1 MAEGCAVEGLVSDVS
16 LRNPILLED
25 LDYIHDKLS
34 SEEKGRLAGATI
46 LITGCAGFLGYSLLH
61 FFVRFGERLG
71 VRRVIGLD
79 NFMLGQPSWVARLCA
94 EHTGLLDVSNFD
106 IITGDVA
113 NVPGAPEADYVIH
126 MASIASP
133 TFYRQFPI
141 ETLDANVWGL
151 RRLLDFYV
159 DKPIKGFLFFSS
171 SEIYGDPMPEYIPT
185 DEEYRGNV
193 SCIGPRA
200 CYDEAKRFGET
211 MCYLFAQKYGMPIT
225 IARPF
230 NNFGPGMSPH
240 DRRVP
245 ADFARAVIEGR
256 DIEIFS
262 DGAPTRTFCY
272 VADAVVGYL
281 KVLLHG
287 RFDYFNIGMDRPE
300 VSIRELANI
309 YVEAAQKVFGYHG
322 ALRLAPPPDAEYL
335 THNPNRRCPN
345 IQKARRILGFDPE
358 ITVHSGVERFLRFLQ
373 YEARS

>member
-1 MAEGCAVEGLVSDVS
+1 MEGLVSSVS
-16 LRNPILLED
+16 ARNPILSED
-25 LDYIHDKLS
+25 LDYIHDKLVP
-34 SEEKGRLAGATI
+34 EERERLAGATI
-46 LITGCAGFLGYSLLH
+46 LITGCAGFLGYSFLH
-61 FFVRFGERLG
+61 FFACFGEQLG
-71 VRRVIGLD
+71 IRRVIGLD
-79 NFMLGQPSWVARLCA
+79 NFMLGQPSWIAQLCA
-94 EHTGLLDVSNFD
+94 EHVGFLDVSNFD

-113 NVPGAPEADYVIH
+113 NVPGAQDANYIIH

-133 TFYRQFPI
+133 TFYRKYPI

-151 RRLLDFYV
+151 RRLLDFYAG
-159 DKPIKGFLFFSS
+159 KPIKGFLFLSS
-171 SEIYGDPMPEYIPT
+171 SEIYGDPAPEHVPT

-211 MCYLFAQKYGMPIT
+211 MCYLFAQRYGMPIT

-245 ADFARAVIEGR
+245 ADFARAIIEGR

-262 DGAPTRTFCY
+262 DGTPTRTFCY
-272 VADAVVGYL
+272 VADAIVGYL

-300 VSIRELANI
+300 VSIRELGDI
-309 YVEAAQKVFGYHG
+309 YIAAAQKVFGYRG
-322 ALRLAPPPDAEYL
+322 ALRLSPPPDAEYL

-345 IQKARRILGFDPE
+345 IHKARCLLGFDPE
-358 ITVHSGVERFLRFLQ
+358 ITVYAGVERFLRFLK
-373 YEARS
+373 YEV